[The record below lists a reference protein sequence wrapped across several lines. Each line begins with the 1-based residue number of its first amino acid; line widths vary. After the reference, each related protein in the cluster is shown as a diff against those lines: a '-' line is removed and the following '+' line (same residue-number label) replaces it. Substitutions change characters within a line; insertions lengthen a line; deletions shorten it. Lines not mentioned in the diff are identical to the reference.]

1 MRWRF
6 GLVARTSLIEKL
18 LPFATHAI
26 SFFGGHIVLYLLFAL
41 LSGEVRVLDRLDI
54 RVASFRLRL
63 FKIRDVGLLVIRGE
77 LFFLLLDA

>member
-1 MRWRF
+1 M
-6 GLVARTSLIEKL
+6 
-18 LPFATHAI
+18 
-26 SFFGGHIVLYLLFAL
+26 LYLLFAL